1 MLDMNTFLTLLYV
14 SVDDFDKA
22 VLPPIAPTPGPDP
35 AVTRAE
41 VITLAVAGQWSHFKT
56 ERRYYA
62 WAERHLRSYFPTL
75 PHRSQYNRQLRRH
88 QAALEQFFAYLAARL
103 DAHLSAYEAVDG
115 TAMPVRNYKR
125 RGLSHL
131 AGLADLGRGHR
142 VSWFYGF
149 HLLLACS
156 AAGVITGYGIAAA
169 STKDQPLLDSF
180 LALRH
185 QPNARLLTT
194 GKPAA
199 TGVYVADKGFEGG
212 ANQQRWRSDYR
223 AEVIVPP
230 RRTSRRPWSSE
241 ERKWFAGVRQMVETV
256 FGKLHGEFGL
266 EDERP
271 HEMSGLGARLAAKV
285 GLHNFCIWLNRQ
297 LGRADLAFADLV
309 AW

>member
-1 MLDMNTFLTLLYV
+1 
-14 SVDDFDKA
+14 
-22 VLPPIAPTPGPDP
+22 
-35 AVTRAE
+35 
-41 VITLAVAGQWSHFKT
+41 
-56 ERRYYA
+56 
-62 WAERHLRSYFPTL
+62 LR
-75 PHRSQYNRQLRRH
+75 
-88 QAALEQFFAYLAARL
+88 EQFFAYLAAQL

-115 TAMPVRNYKR
+115 TAMPIRNYKR

-149 HLLLACS
+149 HLLLACT
-156 AAGVITGYGIAAA
+156 AEGVITGYGFAPA
-169 STKDQPLLDSF
+169 STKDQPLLESF

-185 QPNARLLTT
+185 QPNALLLTT

-199 TGVYVADKGFEGG
+199 TGVYVADKGFEGA
-212 ANQQRWRSDYR
+212 ANQQRWRSDYQV
-223 AEVIVPP
+223 EVIVPP

-271 HEMSGLGARLAAKV
+271 HELGGMAARLAAKV

-297 LGRADLAFADLV
+297 LGRADLAFADLL